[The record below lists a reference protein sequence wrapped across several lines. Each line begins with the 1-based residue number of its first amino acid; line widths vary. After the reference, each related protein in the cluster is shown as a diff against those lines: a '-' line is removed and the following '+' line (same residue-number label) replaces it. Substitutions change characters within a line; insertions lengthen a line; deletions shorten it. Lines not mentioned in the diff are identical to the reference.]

1 MSLFHGS
8 AIPNAA
14 SYDIDNSCRF
24 NNNAHF
30 AKQFSSAG
38 NKKTWTWSCW
48 IKLGRMDFSTDNQK
62 HIFGA
67 GGGGANSYNTQLLIY
82 QDGRLRLYASVPA
95 PTVHAQITTNR
106 VLRDSTQWY
115 HIMCVVDTT
124 QSTASNRVKL
134 YVNGAQETSLS
145 ETTYPSQNLDLYVG
159 NNASGSQHNHTIGAS
174 GVWGGSTKYAFWD
187 GYMAECYFIDGT
199 ALTPSSFGKT
209 DPIYGNWIAKEPSG
223 LTYGTNGFHL
233 DFQNNTSMGN
243 DANGSNNWTGGSN
256 ISTHDQMLDTPTNNF
271 CTMNP
276 LAMGPHNTMSEG
288 NLQWHWSSNGNYHY
302 HSKATFTL
310 FSGKW
315 YWEIKKL
322 SSRTD
327 SEAIGITSWN
337 TQPWKDGKQISS
349 QESDGVYSY
358 SPDSGGKKWK
368 NGSGT
373 AYGASWAQNDV
384 FSVALDL
391 DNGTITFY
399 KNGTSQGTAYSDLSS
414 SNYLGWS
421 PAWSGYGTSGP
432 TEFLAN
438 FGADGTFAGIHTA
451 GGNSDDNGYG
461 NFKYD
466 VPAGF
471 LALCTKNL
479 PDPTFKPKDHF
490 QALAYTGNG
499 STNNITGVGFQPD
512 FVWTKARQ
520 VGPNASRLI
529 DAVRG
534 ATHPLVSNS
543 TATQTTETNG
553 LSAFGSDGYTLNGS
567 LNSMNANN
575 TNYVSWNW
583 KANGAGSSNTDGTI
597 TSTVSANTTAGFSIV
612 KWEGD
617 SSASATVGHGLGSQL
632 KMIICRE
639 IDGADWWHVWVN
651 GMTDNGH
658 NAFLNNDNGQRAA
671 YSDGHVQKL
680 NNTTTFG
687 FQSSTS
693 NVVAVNQDGINN
705 IAYCFAEIEG
715 YSRIDYYMGNDLTDG
730 HFLYTGFQPAFI
742 MVKRIDTGG
751 TGWIMM
757 DNARDT
763 YNVMNNSLYADTN
776 GTENSERSTM
786 PVDFYSNGFK
796 WRINYS
802 DVNGS
807 TGGSYHRYVF
817 YAVAEYPF
825 KHSNAR

>member
-14 SYDIDNSCRF
+14 SYDIDKSCRL
-24 NNNAHF
+24 NNNALLS
-30 AKQFSSAG
+30 KQFSSAG

-67 GGGGANSYNTQLLIY
+67 GGGGSGSYNTQLFIF
-82 QDGRLRLYASVPA
+82 QDGSLRFTTSVPA
-95 PTVHAQITTNR
+95 PTTHAQLNTNR
-106 VLRDSTQWY
+106 LLRDSSQWY
-115 HIMCVVDTT
+115 HIVCAVDTT
-124 QSTASNRVKL
+124 QGTASNRIKL
-134 YVNGAQETSLS
+134 YVNGVQETSLS
-145 ETTYPSQNLDLYVG
+145 TATYPSQNLDLYVG
-159 NNASGSQHNHTIGAS
+159 NNTSGSQYNHTIGAS

-187 GYMAECYFIDGT
+187 GYMAECFFVDGT
-199 ALTPSSFGKT
+199 ALTPSSFAKA
-209 DPIYGNWIAKEPSG
+209 DPVYGNWIPKDCKDD

-233 DFQNNTSMGN
+233 DFENSSSMGN
-243 DANGSNNWTGGSN
+243 DANGSNNWTVVN

-276 LAMGPHNTMSEG
+276 LAMGPRNTMSEG
-288 NLQWHWSSNGNYHY
+288 NLQWMWSSTGNYHY
-302 HSKATFTL
+302 HGKGTFAL

-322 SSRTD
+322 ASRTD
-327 SEAIGITSWN
+327 SEAIGIASWN
-337 TQPWKDGKQISS
+337 TRPWKDGGQISS

-373 AYGASWAQNDV
+373 AYGAAWAANDV

-414 SNYLGWS
+414 SSYKGWS

-432 TEFLAN
+432 SEFLAN

-479 PDPTFKPKDHF
+479 PTPTLEPKDHF

-499 STNNITGVGFQPD
+499 STHNITGVGFQPD
-512 FVWTKARQ
+512 FVWTKARN
-520 VGPNASRLI
+520 VGPNSSRLI

-583 KANGAGSSNTDGTI
+583 KANGAGSSNTDGNI

-617 SSASATVGHGLGSQL
+617 GSASATVGHGLGSQL

-639 IDGADWWHVWVN
+639 IDGGDWWHVWVH

-693 NVVAVNQDGINN
+693 NVNAVNHDGINN
-705 IAYCFAEIEG
+705 IAYCFAEIDG
-715 YSRIDYYMGNDLTDG
+715 YSRIDYYMGNDLTSG
-730 HFLYTGFQPAFI
+730 TFIYTGFQPAFI
-742 MVKRIDTGG
+742 MVKRIDTAG

-763 YNVMNNSLYADTN
+763 YNVMNNSLYADMNTN
-776 GTENSERSTM
+776 ENTERSTM
-786 PVDFYSNGFK
+786 PVDFYANGFK

-807 TGGSYHRYVF
+807 SGGTYHKYVV